1 MAADFKNILRRIK
14 PGKYSQRM
22 APRPTGHL
30 EFVGQALKKH
40 SKLLYD
46 TTVYIDILQRR
57 FPFDAEL
64 ALRSAEAWHST
75 VTEAELAVICG
86 LLDHSHP
93 DTRAVVEQVSAVIE
107 RRPWHRTIAPDR
119 EVWQEASVLTGLLGR
134 LQQYAKAER
143 RRILNDALLFS
154 TARKYGLTVLTRNM
168 HDFDLLQQL
177 QPSVRV
183 LFYSIGA

>member
-14 PGKYSQRM
+14 PGKYGHRL
-22 APRPTGHL
+22 APRPAGQL
-30 EFVGQALKKH
+30 EFVGQAWKKH

-64 ALRSAEAWHST
+64 TLRSAEGWHST
-75 VTEAELAVICG
+75 VTEAELAALCG
-86 LLDHSHP
+86 LLDHTHP
-93 DTRAVVEQVSAVIE
+93 GTRSVIEQVSAVIE

-119 EVWQEASVLTGLLGR
+119 EIWQEAGVLTGLLGR

-143 RRILNDALLFS
+143 RQILNDALLFS
-154 TARKYGLTVLTRNM
+154 TARKYGLTMLTRNI

-183 LFYSIGA
+183 LFYRI

>member
-14 PGKYSQRM
+14 PGKFGRRL
-22 APRPTGHL
+22 AARPTAQL
-30 EFVGQALKKH
+30 EFAGQSWNKH
-40 SKLLYD
+40 PKLLYD

-75 VTEAELAVICG
+75 VTEAELAALCG
-86 LLDHSHP
+86 LLDHTRP
-93 DTRAVVEQVSAVIE
+93 GTRAVVEQVSAVIE

-119 EVWQEASVLTGLLGR
+119 EIWQEAGVLTGLVGR
-134 LQQYAKAER
+134 LQQYAKTER
-143 RRILNDALLFS
+143 HRMLKDALLFS
-154 TARKYGLTVLTRNM
+154 TARKYGLTVLTRNI
-168 HDFDLLQQL
+168 HDFDLLQQV

-183 LFYSIGA
+183 LFYSI